1 MTTTLEIKYDDAEHA
16 FFSMVDN
23 QRAKAD
29 GANFKNS
36 YRSFQRPGT
45 GIDTQKVI
53 ERLYREHKLTHD
65 HMRILRFYGIRN
77 MRPDINREKEYRAA
91 KLWEEAM
98 KIIGHELEKKG
109 MI

>member
-1 MTTTLEIKYDDAEHA
+1 MGPLEIKYDDAEHA

-36 YRSFQRPGT
+36 YRSFQRPGA

-53 ERLYREHKLTHD
+53 ERLYRQHYLTHD
-65 HMRILRFYGIRN
+65 HIRVLRFYGIRN
-77 MRPDINREKEYRAA
+77 MRPDERREKEYKAA
-91 KLWEEAM
+91 KLWDEAM
-98 KIIGHELEKKG
+98 KIIQKELEAKG
-109 MI
+109 MV